1 MKHIAIALVLIMI
14 MCLLSACVSAVEE
27 AQESETSMFVRVEHA
42 GCWEV
47 VYHRE
52 TKVMYAVSRGGY
64 NAGNFTVLVNADGSP
79 MIWGAEDGK

>member
-14 MCLLSACVSAVEE
+14 MCLLSACVSTVEE
-27 AQESETSMFVRVEHA
+27 AQESETSMFVRVENA

-52 TKVMYAVSRGGY
+52 TKVMYAVSCGGY